1 MCRTRGKCS
10 MSKQKLVVIAGPTAS
25 GKSKLALD
33 VASVL
38 NGVVINADSM
48 QVYKNTPILSA
59 CPSLE
64 DKKAAPHRLYQIWDA
79 SVNGSVINWL
89 NLAIA
94 EIKLAW
100 NENKLPVV
108 VGGTGFYID
117 NLLNGSTP
125 IPETSKETKDKVKN
139 LISLYG
145 INYLH
150 SELKKI
156 DPEIAQKFSENDV
169 TRVRRAWEVF
179 LDTGKVLS
187 EWFHIPLIK
196 KLNNIDTFVIKIIPQ
211 KQELEQRCF
220 LRFDQM
226 IEKGALL
233 EVQNLMKLNLE
244 PTLPAMK
251 ILGVPELMAYLR
263 NEISLEEAVSL
274 GKLHTRQYA
283 KRQKT
288 WFNNKLSADF
298 VLDCCYSNQSFL
310 IDNVI
315 KFVKS

>member
-1 MCRTRGKCS
+1 MCRTRGKRS
-10 MSKQKLVVIAGPTAS
+10 MSKQKLVIIAGPTAS

-64 DKKAAPHRLYQIWDA
+64 DKKVVPHRLYQIWDA
-79 SVNGSVINWL
+79 SVNGSVVDWL
-89 NLAIA
+89 NLATE
-94 EIKLAW
+94 EIKKTW
-100 NENKLPVV
+100 DGDKLPVV

-125 IPETSKETKDKVKN
+125 IPETSKETKEKVKN
-139 LISLYG
+139 LISQYG

-150 SELKKI
+150 DELKKF
-156 DPEIAQKFSENDV
+156 DPEIAHKLSENDV

-179 LDTGKVLS
+179 YDTGKTLT
-187 EWFHIPLIK
+187 EWYHAPLIK
-196 KLNNIDTFVIKIIPQ
+196 KLNNVDTFVIKIIPQ
-211 KQELEQRCF
+211 KQELDKRCF

-226 IEKGALL
+226 MEKGALQ
-233 EVQNLMKLNLE
+233 EVENLMKLNLE
-244 PTLPAMK
+244 PNLPAMK
-251 ILGVPELMAYLR
+251 ALGVPELMAYLK
-263 NEISLEEAVSL
+263 NEISLDEAISL